1 MSVEIKD
8 NTDKVLEAIKKAKKA
23 ALIAIGT
30 EAEGFAKSD
39 PNMPVKTGRA
49 RNSITWATKE
59 KEGQSY
65 SYSDDSGKEFTETFG
80 TGAEDD
86 AVYIGS
92 NVEYFPII
100 EDGGVGRA
108 GRHVLRNA
116 ASQHN
121 DRYRE
126 IVAQAFAEVDKVDI

>member
-1 MSVEIKD
+1 MSIEMKD
-8 NTDKVLEAIKKAKKA
+8 NTAEALGAMKKAKKA
-23 ALIAIGT
+23 ALIAIGM

-59 KEGQSY
+59 KEGQSF
-65 SYSDDSGKEFTETFG
+65 SYSDNEGKSYSDTIG
-80 TGAEDD
+80 TGAEEDS
-86 AVYIGS
+86 VYIGS

-100 EDGGVGRA
+100 ENGGVGRA

-116 ASQHN
+116 ASQHS
-121 DRYRE
+121 DRYGE
-126 IVAQAFAEVDKVDI
+126 LVAQAFAAIDKS

>member
-8 NTDKVLEAIKKAKKA
+8 NTAEVLEAIKKAKKA
-23 ALIAIGT
+23 ALTAIGN

-59 KEGQSY
+59 KEGQSF
-65 SYSDDSGKEFTETFG
+65 SYSDNEGKSFSDNIG
-80 TGAEDD
+80 TGAEEDS
-86 AVYIGS
+86 VYVGS

-100 EDGGVGRA
+100 ENGGVGRA
-108 GRHVLRNA
+108 GYHILRNA
-116 ASQHN
+116 VSQHK
-121 DRYRE
+121 DRYGE
-126 IVAQAFAEVDKVDI
+126 LVKQAFAAID